1 MASPPVILVTG
12 ASKGIGLCV
21 ARILLT
27 KYRAAVVALSR
38 SRTSDLEQLATEFP
52 STLTVVQG
60 DVTSSQSISA
70 TIKTVVDTYGHL
82 DSVVLNA
89 GTLGSI
95 SKISSSSTSEW
106 KDVFDINF
114 FSLVEIIQ
122 SALPSLRESKQTGRV
137 IFVSSGAADR
147 GYVGWG
153 PYSASKAAMNSL
165 CRTLASEEKG
175 IIAVSV
181 RPGAVDTGM
190 QATVRAEGVNQMDP
204 TEFQKFN
211 TLHSTGKLV
220 KPEECGQ
227 VIAGLAVGA
236 TPEMSGRY
244 VSWDDSALERFRE

>member
-1 MASPPVILVTG
+1 MASTPVILVTG
-12 ASKGIGLCV
+12 ASKGIGLSV

-38 SRTSDLEQLATEFP
+38 SRTSELEQLATEFP

-70 TIKTVVDTYGHL
+70 TIKTAVDTYGHL

-106 KDVFDINF
+106 KEVFDVNF

-122 SALPSLRESKQTGRV
+122 SALPSLRKSEQKGRV

-181 RPGAVDTGM
+181 RPGAM
-190 QATVRAEGVNQMDP
+190 QAIVRAEGVNQMDP
-204 TEFQKFN
+204 TELQKFN

-244 VSWDDSALERFRE
+244 VSWDDEALERFRE